1 MKTELVV
8 VAVTPRLCRTG
19 AAMRSLVVLATAVAL
34 VGAASASA
42 SVKSPCKLITAAD
55 ATKALGVSAGAG
67 KAETVGLYQA
77 CLYAAGTKGV
87 IVLVR
92 QFSRSNFDK
101 SAKANPGPVVHLNG
115 IGSDAY
121 SVKGGSAVLVWKNGT
136 EVTVAVSGLGKALN
150 AEEALAKVVAA
161 RL

>member
-1 MKTELVV
+1 
-8 VAVTPRLCRTG
+8 
-19 AAMRSLVVLATAVAL
+19 MRSIAFLATAVAL

-42 SVKSPCKLITAAD
+42 GAKSPCKLITATD

-67 KAETVGLYQA
+67 KTEAVGLYKE
-77 CLYAAGTKGV
+77 CLYTAGSKGV
-87 IVLVR
+87 VVLVR

-101 SAKANPGPVVHLNG
+101 SAKANPGPVVHLSG
-115 IGSDAY
+115 ICDDAY

-136 EVTVAVSGLGKALN
+136 EVTVAVTGVGKALN
-150 AEEALAKVVAA
+150 AEEALAKAAAA

>member
-1 MKTELVV
+1 
-8 VAVTPRLCRTG
+8 
-19 AAMRSLVVLATAVAL
+19 MRRVVVLASTIAL

-55 ATKALGVSAGAG
+55 ATKALGVAAGTG
-67 KAETVGLYQA
+67 KAETVGLYKA
-77 CLYAAGTKGV
+77 CLYTAGTKGV

-92 QFSRSNFDK
+92 QISRSTFDK

-121 SVKGGSAVLVWKNGT
+121 SVKGGSGLLLWENGT
-136 EVTVAVSGLGKALN
+136 EVTVDVSGLGKAL
-150 AEEALAKVVAA
+150 KVDETLGKAA
-161 RL
+161 AGRL